1 MDKPLYPRVS
11 GWPRLGGR
19 ETCAL
24 AFALF
29 LVIFLARASDPH
41 TANAEGVLYVLP
53 VSVLALRYGV
63 RGGLL
68 GALVAAL
75 LVLSWDLHEGTMSV
89 LGIVSRDLAFVTVG
103 GLVGLSIDRHRRL
116 ETEISAYYEASLDLL
131 ATADL
136 KGNLIRVNR
145 AWERTLGHSAET
157 MCSRPFIDF
166 VHPEDREATIAEA
179 SALAEGRRES
189 IHFRNRYRTA
199 DGEFRWL
206 EWNATVSLRDG
217 VIHAVVRDITA
228 SYKAERQVANSAR
241 RLQEKVAERTYE
253 LEQARAETLTLIA
266 VVAEY
271 RDEDTS
277 QHTQRVGEM
286 AAEIALH
293 LGMDSE
299 RVKQLRDAA
308 RLHDVGK
315 IAIPDRILLNPGKL
329 SAQEAELMRTHA
341 ALGAVLLRRTSSP
354 VLQMAST
361 IAASHHEWW
370 DGTGYPAGLA
380 GERIP
385 LVGRI
390 VAVAD
395 VFDALTHDRPYK
407 AAWPIKRAIDRIAR
421 GAGSQFD
428 PRVVSAFLEVV
439 QDALPSR
446 AVGHDGRSRAPG
458 GGRLDLARRPLNA
471 PPA

>member
-1 MDKPLYPRVS
+1 VL
-11 GWPRLGGR
+11 
-19 ETCAL
+19 AL
-24 AFALF
+24 ALF
-29 LVIFLARASDPH
+29 LGIFAARASDVN
-41 TANAEGVLYVLP
+41 AADAEGVLYVLP
-53 VSVLALRYGV
+53 VSVLALRYGL

-68 GALVAAL
+68 GALLAAV
-75 LVLSWDLHEGTMSV
+75 LVLAWDLHQGALSV
-89 LGIVSRDLAFVTVG
+89 LGMLSRDLAFVTVG
-103 GLVGLSIDRHRRL
+103 GLVGLAIDRHRRL
-116 ETEISAYYEASLDLL
+116 ETALSAYYDASLDLL

-136 KGNLIRVNR
+136 RGRLIRVNR
-145 AWERTLGHSAET
+145 AWERTLGHSSET

-166 VHPEDREATIAEA
+166 VHPDDREATIAEA
-179 SALAEGRRES
+179 TVLAEGKRDS
-189 IHFRNRYRTA
+189 IHFRNRCRTA

-206 EWNATVSLRDG
+206 EWNATVSPRDG

-228 SYKAERQVANSAR
+228 NYKVERQIASNAR

-277 QHTQRVGEM
+277 QHTERVGEM
-286 AAEIALH
+286 SAKIALC

-299 RVKQLRDAA
+299 RVRHLRDAA

-329 SAQEAELMRTHA
+329 STQEAELMRTHA

-370 DGTGYPAGLA
+370 DGTGYPSGMA
-380 GERIP
+380 GEQIP

-407 AAWPIKRAIDRIAR
+407 SAWPVKRAIDRISR
-421 GAGSQFD
+421 GAGTQFD
-428 PRVVSAFLEVV
+428 PSVVAAFLEIV
-439 QDALPSR
+439 QDTLPLRS
-446 AVGHDGRSRAPG
+446 AVH
-458 GGRLDLARRPLNA
+458 GGRTRVPGEHADTVRRQLNA
-471 PPA
+471 PLS

>member
-1 MDKPLYPRVS
+1 VL
-11 GWPRLGGR
+11 
-19 ETCAL
+19 AL
-24 AFALF
+24 VLF
-29 LVIFLARASDPH
+29 LGIFAARAGDASSAD
-41 TANAEGVLYVLP
+41 AEGVLYVLP
-53 VSVLALRYGV
+53 VSVLALRYGS

-68 GALVAAL
+68 GSLLAAV
-75 LVLSWDLHEGTMSV
+75 LVLAWDLHQGALSA
-89 LGIVSRDLAFVTVG
+89 LGLLSRDLAFVTVG
-103 GLVGLSIDRHRRL
+103 ALVGLAIDRHRRL
-116 ETEISAYYEASLDLL
+116 ETELSAYYDASPDLL
-131 ATADL
+131 ASADL
-136 KGNLIRVNR
+136 TGKLVRVNR
-145 AWERTLGHSAET
+145 AWERTLGHSVET
-157 MCSRPFIDF
+157 LCSRPFVDF
-166 VHPEDREATIAEA
+166 VHPDDREATIAEA
-179 SALAEGRRES
+179 AALAEGKRDS

-199 DGEFRWL
+199 DGEYRWL
-206 EWNATVSLRDG
+206 EWNATVSLRDK

-228 SYKAERQVANSAR
+228 SYKAERQIASSAR

-277 QHTQRVGEM
+277 QHTERVGEM
-286 AAEIALH
+286 SAEIALC

-299 RVKQLRDAA
+299 RVSQLRDAA

-329 SAQEAELMRTHA
+329 SAQEVELMRTHA

-354 VLQMAST
+354 VLQLAST
-361 IAASHHEWW
+361 IAACHHEWW
-370 DGTGYPAGLA
+370 NGAGYPAGLA

-407 AAWPIKRAIDRIAR
+407 AAWPVKRAIDRISR

-428 PRVVSAFLEVV
+428 PRVVRAFLEVV

-446 AVGHDGRSRAPG
+446 AYPHAGRTRSPRELA
-458 GGRLDLARRPLNA
+458 DSARRQLNA
-471 PPA
+471 PLP

>member
-1 MDKPLYPRVS
+1 MMNERFHPWPS

-19 ETCAL
+19 TTCVLAL
-24 AFALF
+24 TLF
-29 LVIFLARASDPH
+29 LGIFVARASD
-41 TANAEGVLYVLP
+41 ANVADAEGVLYVLP
-53 VSVLALRYGV
+53 VSVLALRYGL

-68 GALVAAL
+68 GALLAAV
-75 LVLSWDLHEGTMSV
+75 LVLVWDLHEGTLSV
-89 LGIVSRDLAFVTVG
+89 VGLLSRDLAFVTVG
-103 GLVGLSIDRHRRL
+103 GLVGLAIDRHRKL
-116 ETEISAYYEASLDLL
+116 EAELSAYYDASLDLL

-136 KGNLIRVNR
+136 TGRLIRVNH

-157 MCSRPFIDF
+157 LCSRPFIDF
-166 VHPEDREATIAEA
+166 VHPDDRDATIAEA
-179 SALAEGRRES
+179 AALADGSRDS

-199 DGEFRWL
+199 DGGFRWL

-228 SYKAERQVANSAR
+228 SYKAERQIASNAK

-277 QHTQRVGEM
+277 QHTERVGEM
-286 AAEIALH
+286 SARLAQR
-293 LGMDSE
+293 LGMDGE
-299 RVKQLRDAA
+299 RVRHLRDAA

-329 SAQEAELMRTHA
+329 SAQEADLMRTHA

-361 IAASHHEWW
+361 VAATHHEWW
-370 DGTGYPAGLA
+370 DGSGYPAGLA

-390 VAVAD
+390 VTVAD

-407 AAWPIKRAIDRIAR
+407 AAWPVDRAIARINR

-428 PRVVSAFLEVV
+428 PRVVAAFLEVV
-439 QDALPSR
+439 QGALRPARTPMADLHALP
-446 AVGHDGRSRAPG
+446 RSA
-458 GGRLDLARRPLNA
+458 
-471 PPA
+471 